1 MPATP
6 QQSTPQQSTPQQS
19 TPQHWDTA
27 YAQGDTT
34 RGWYQSAATVS
45 LDLLRESGVGPGASI
60 LDIGAG
66 ASVFVDDLLA
76 AGFSDVTVLDQ
87 SPIGLQI
94 AQERLADRAD
104 DVTWIVDDL
113 RQWTP
118 PRQFDVWHDRAV
130 AHFLLDQDD
139 RDCYR
144 SSLMSATHAGSL
156 VIIGVFGPQG
166 PTMCAGLPVRRH
178 TIDDVNALLGPAFTI
193 TSTTTID
200 HVRPDG
206 DTQQYLWSTAIRH
219 TD

>member
-6 QQSTPQQSTPQQS
+6 EQSTPEQS

-34 RGWYQSAATVS
+34 RGWYQSQASVS
-45 LDLLRESGVGPGASI
+45 MGLLRQAGIALDASI

-113 RQWTP
+113 RQWSP
-118 PRQFDVWHDRAV
+118 PRRFDVWHDRAV
-130 AHFLLDQDD
+130 AHFLLEDTD
-139 RDCYR
+139 RQAYR
-144 SSLMSATHAGSL
+144 RTLMAATHIGSH

-178 TIDDVNALLGPAFTI
+178 TIDDVSALLGPAFEI
-193 TSTTTID
+193 TSTATID